1 MSCYLPNIKALSLMV
16 SDKKF
21 FFMFFLISL
30 YKTCD
35 RWGGAILDQGHN
47 LNVLGRGPLGETR

>member
-1 MSCYLPNIKALSLMV
+1 MLHTKYQGSKPYGFRQKV
-16 SDKKF
+16 
-21 FFMFFLISL
+21 FFMFFLISI

-47 LNVLGRGPLGETR
+47 LNVLGRGPLGEAR